1 MAANGSGPGA
11 WLATLTRLAT
21 ARNVDFVLVGGA
33 AMALHGIP
41 RLTMDID
48 LYVPATGSCLR
59 AVLETLAQD
68 CCLTCRQEGIEGL
81 LDNPAL
87 LEGQWLT
94 FATHE
99 GVDVVDVFVESPELY
114 YNLKVDAVETRIGD
128 AAVKLAS
135 LSAIRLM
142 KLDCG
147 RPIDLSDAALIK
159 EFLAVE
165 GDET

>member
-1 MAANGSGPGA
+1 
-11 WLATLTRLAT
+11 
-21 ARNVDFVLVGGA
+21 
-33 AMALHGIP
+33 MALHGIP

-48 LYVPATGSCLR
+48 LYIPATGSCLR